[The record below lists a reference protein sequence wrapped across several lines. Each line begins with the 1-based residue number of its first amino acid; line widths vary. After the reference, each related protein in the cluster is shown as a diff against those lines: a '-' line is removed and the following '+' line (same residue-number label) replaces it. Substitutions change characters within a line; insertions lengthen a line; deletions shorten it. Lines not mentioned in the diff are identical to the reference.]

1 MKTTQ
6 SYHVEPYLVQLL
18 KEPFGIKKTC
28 KYKDHSWLM
37 ISNVVVEHFVQQF
50 LKFSFTAWKCK
61 NPRKKIKQYLPMF
74 HQSS

>member
-28 KYKDHSWLM
+28 KYKDHS
-37 ISNVVVEHFVQQF
+37 
-50 LKFSFTAWKCK
+50 
-61 NPRKKIKQYLPMF
+61 
-74 HQSS
+74 